1 MRGKRWTE
9 QELKLAFH
17 LYCQLPFGRLHR
29 GNPEINELAR
39 ALGRTSSAVAMK
51 LVNFASLDPAIIA
64 SGRKG
69 LDGASRHDRE
79 IWERFNADWEGLAV
93 ECARLRQSLS
103 IEKPIDAQ
111 LGAEEA
117 EGGYFVGETRQALV
131 EQRVKQRFFRR
142 AVLSSYR
149 NRCCMSGLA
158 VPRLLVASHIV
169 PWSRDSE
176 NRLNPANGL
185 CLSALHDRAF
195 DQGLLAVS
203 NELTVV
209 VSEQLSRQ
217 ADAFTRQTM
226 SSLAGKPIE
235 VPERFLPQSAFLTW
249 HRENIFVG

>member
-1 MRGKRWTE
+1 
-9 QELKLAFH
+9 
-17 LYCQLPFGRLHR
+17 
-29 GNPEINELAR
+29 
-39 ALGRTSSAVAMK
+39 
-51 LVNFASLDPAIIA
+51 
-64 SGRKG
+64 
-69 LDGASRHDRE
+69 
-79 IWERFNADWEGLAV
+79 
-93 ECARLRQSLS
+93 
-103 IEKPIDAQ
+103 
-111 LGAEEA
+111 
-117 EGGYFVGETRQALV
+117 
-131 EQRVKQRFFRR
+131 
-142 AVLSSYR
+142 
-149 NRCCMSGLA
+149 MSGLA